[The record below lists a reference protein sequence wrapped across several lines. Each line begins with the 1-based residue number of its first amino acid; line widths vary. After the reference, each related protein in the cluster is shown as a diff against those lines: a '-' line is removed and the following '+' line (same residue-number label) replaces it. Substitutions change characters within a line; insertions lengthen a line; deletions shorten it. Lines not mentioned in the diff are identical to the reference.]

1 MAAAAPSPLASS
13 VEKTNGAKLSGLLI
27 DGGTTVLRNVF
38 DSYHPPANLAAVLNA
53 NYLTLN
59 NLLKKKVLHKPQWD
73 LLFPPGGA
81 TPDSKTFDITLL
93 FLLLTNICGLVP
105 PPSGWHKPPPSSDTS
120 LEANLA
126 RIKRYRN
133 ELYGH
138 VTSTG
143 IPTAVFNVK
152 WQEISAVLVALGL
165 NPTDVVNLKSAPC
178 RVDYISAVIE
188 WAKSDEEI
196 KSQLR
201 EVRETQQEARQMQE
215 EDHRTLQDTHK
226 VVEEALKTQK
236 ENHETL
242 QQVKKTV
249 ENLKGRSSEEQDSET
264 LRKLAKINTQ
274 SVIEYHAERYQEG
287 TRLSIFNKVEKWLD
301 DRSSS
306 NRVMV
311 ISGNA
316 GMGKSVISA
325 NVCKRMQEAGRLSGS
340 HFCQHNKVRYRNAK
354 VMLQSLACQLSDSVT
369 EYKNGLVKTLSR
381 NLGAELNDMEV
392 KDLFEL
398 LFEEPLMKL
407 KDPGRNILMVID
419 GLDESEYQGRN
430 ELLDVIANHFTKL
443 PCWIRFLVTTRP
455 EINIAKSLRSFKPLQ
470 LEPEDEENVM
480 DLRLL
485 FKKRLSDVIQQD
497 LQEVILTELVK
508 KSEGLILYAYL
519 LSDFI
524 KENFSLLAPEHLNS
538 ALPSGISSVYLTYF
552 QRLETELCKELKIKE
567 EQVLT
572 FLSALTAA
580 REPLQLSFVCKM
592 MLSGTSS
599 LADRRKVMKAIA
611 CISALLP
618 VRDDSIHFFHKSVKD
633 WLTDSSS
640 YGQHDFTV
648 DEKDGHG
655 ILSRLCTVELDDV
668 RRKGVNNVTFS
679 ATTKYALQHGV
690 GHMLE
695 LEDDTRGCSLEE
707 VVRKYVIDLEVVYA
721 KLCVNSATAAEDIV
735 RLQKLEISPVLS
747 DGSDLNILLFLL
759 RKYHSTFAKRP
770 SIFFQTVLN
779 EGETT
784 LSAEASK
791 LLQDKYPEIAYME
804 YVLKETRE
812 DAAQALF
819 SCSSPV
825 TCFDVSPKLDYM
837 VCECKDGTIHL
848 WSLHTGKL
856 EWVRPGIV
864 EKRYSQE
871 NKTYRTSPSSSVF
884 SCYRSVVFHPTKEVV
899 LPGILSHAYSIDGDL
914 NPLFPESDCSF
925 TVCSIV
931 NSGEKTT
938 MLTNC
943 RDDPKCIIVWSLENG
958 SEITR
963 NTRDE
968 DVLSFACSRDGKMLA
983 ISHSTGS
990 VCLVDANEGFRTL
1003 AQATTSKVCGMLKF
1017 SPDNQFLFC
1026 WHEPRSREDHFVFQ
1040 LKVSRCNSGAFSL
1053 DVLGDKVSYKSLEYE
1068 SRTEA
1073 GFLLGDLFSC
1083 VFERVE
1089 FGNHS
1094 LLAEGAF
1101 VFVLS
1106 QQCVLRTFPEN
1117 SSIAMF
1123 TPTELRS
1130 HTASSLLRHRLIAD
1144 NIAFSPNG
1152 EIVYV
1157 VATEP
1162 TVQRVVWDA
1171 LRQKTVDLTERVLTV
1186 MAWNVSS
1193 GDLMAEKRIQSGKS
1207 KRLVPVKEGV
1217 LFTTRNDCP
1226 ELWDFMLS
1234 ECIRS
1239 WPNVR
1244 KVTDMMPISKERVA
1258 CVGKRNEVTILDT
1271 TSTDVVKRI
1280 PFSHEGYESQFPML
1294 GRGAITCNSKCQLLS
1309 TAHHSVQLSNGTD
1322 ILWKKLWP
1330 DSLLCSYSLPG
1341 LFSPTEEFVL
1351 ISAKTPEGDQAAYLL
1366 DAQSGETCRMLC
1378 RGTYFFDCNFVSDEE
1393 CVIDYKDAS
1402 GEYCFQLFN
1411 INSGDLLG
1419 LIVRQFK
1426 TSCLATCP
1434 LKRLVAIDVIVNDY
1448 SKNIFQLIQVNRPRS
1463 EDKRKS
1469 KG

>member
-1 MAAAAPSPLASS
+1 MAAAVPLPLASS
-13 VEKTNGAKLSGLLI
+13 VEKTNGAKLSRLLI
-27 DGGTTVLRNVF
+27 DGGTTVLRTVF
-38 DSYHPPANLAAVLNA
+38 DSYHPPAKLAAVLNA
-53 NYLTLN
+53 NHLTLN

-73 LLFPPGGA
+73 LLFPPSGA

-126 RIKRYRN
+126 RIKLYRN

-178 RVDYISAVIE
+178 GEDYISAVIE

-201 EVRETQQEARQMQE
+201 EVCETQKEARQMQE

-249 ENLKGRSSEEQDSET
+249 ENLKDRSSEEQDET
-264 LRKLAKINTQ
+264 LRKLAKIDTQ
-274 SVIEYHAERYQEG
+274 NVIEYHAERYQEG
-287 TRLSIFNKVEKWLD
+287 TRHSFFKRVEDWLD

-325 NVCKRMQEAGRLSGS
+325 IVCKRMQETGRLSGS
-340 HFCQHNKVRYRNAK
+340 HFCQHNKARYRNAK

-369 EYKNGLVKTLSR
+369 EYKNGLVKTLFR
-381 NLGAELNDMEV
+381 NLGVELNDMEV

-430 ELLDVIANHFTKL
+430 DLLDVIANHFTKL

-470 LEPEDEENVM
+470 LEQEDEENLM
-480 DLRLL
+480 DIRLL

-524 KENFSLLAPEHLNS
+524 KENVSLLTPENLDS

-580 REPLQLSFVCKM
+580 REPLQLGFVYEM

-599 LADRRKVMKAIA
+599 LADKRKVMKAIA

-640 YGQHDFTV
+640 YRQHDFTV

-668 RRKGVNNVTFS
+668 RRKGVHNVTFS

-707 VVRKYVIDLEVVYA
+707 VVKKYVIGLEVVYA
-721 KLCVNSATAAEDIV
+721 KLCVNSTTAAEDIV
-735 RLQKLEISPVLS
+735 RLRNLEISPGFS
-747 DGSDLNILLFLL
+747 DESDLNILLFLL

-779 EGETT
+779 EGGTT
-784 LSAEASK
+784 LSADASK

-804 YVLKETRE
+804 YILKETRE
-812 DAAQALF
+812 DAAQAEF
-819 SCSSPV
+819 RCSSPV

-837 VCECKDGTIHL
+837 VCECNDGTIHL

-864 EKRYSQE
+864 EKRYCQE
-871 NKTYRTSPSSSVF
+871 NKTYRTLPSSSVF

-899 LPGILSHAYSIDGDL
+899 LPGILSLAYSIDGDL

-943 RDDPKCIIVWSLENG
+943 RDDPKCIILWSLENG

-968 DVLSFACSRDGKMLA
+968 DVLSLACSRDGRMLA

-990 VCLVDANEGFRTL
+990 VCLVDATEGFRTL
-1003 AQATTSKVCGMLKF
+1003 AQATTSKVCGMIKF
-1017 SPDNQFLFC
+1017 SSDNRFLFC
-1026 WHEPRSREDHFVFQ
+1026 WHEPCSQQDHYVFQ
-1040 LKVSRCNSGAFSL
+1040 LRVTRCSDGAFSL
-1053 DVLGDKVSYKSLEYE
+1053 DVLGDKVSYKPLEHE
-1068 SRTEA
+1068 SRTEP
-1073 GFLLGDLFSC
+1073 GFLSGDPFSC
-1083 VFERVE
+1083 LFEKVQSGYAIPAHISVFV
-1089 FGNHS
+1089 
-1094 LLAEGAF
+1094 EGAF
-1101 VFVLS
+1101 VFILS
-1106 QQCVLRTFPEN
+1106 EQCVLRTFPEN
-1117 SSIAMF
+1117 SSIAVF
-1123 TPTELRS
+1123 APTELRS
-1130 HTASSLLRHRLIAD
+1130 HTPSFHRHQKFIASDIE
-1144 NIAFSPNG
+1144 FSRNG
-1152 EIVYV
+1152 EILYV
-1157 VATEP
+1157 VATER
-1162 TVQRVVWDA
+1162 TDSDA
-1171 LRQKTVDLTERVLTV
+1171 LRQKSVDKTVLVIC
-1186 MAWNVSS
+1186 AKS
-1193 GDLMAEKRIQSGKS
+1193 GCLVTEKRIQRGKS
-1207 KRLVPVKEGV
+1207 KRLVPLNGGV
-1217 LFTTRNDCP
+1217 LFTSRNDFP
-1226 ELWDFMLS
+1226 ELWNLMLS
-1234 ECIRS
+1234 ERIRS
-1239 WPNVR
+1239 WPNIR
-1244 KVTDMMPISKERVA
+1244 EITDMMLISEERVA
-1258 CVGKRNEVTILDT
+1258 CVGQGNEVTILDV
-1271 TSTDVVKRI
+1271 TSTDIVATI
-1280 PFSHEGYESQFPML
+1280 PFSHEGYESQFPMM
-1294 GRGAITCNSKCQLLS
+1294 GREAITCNSKFQLLS
-1309 TAHHSVQLSNGTD
+1309 TDRHSVQLSDSTG
-1322 ILWKKLWP
+1322 ILWKKPWH
-1330 DSLLCSYSLPG
+1330 DSLLFCYNLPG
-1341 LFSPTEEFVL
+1341 MFSPTEEFVV
-1351 ISAKTPEGDQAAYLL
+1351 ISAKTPEGDQGAYLL
-1366 DAQSGETCRMLC
+1366 DAWSGKTCRMLC

-1393 CVIDYKDAS
+1393 CVIDYQDAS

-1411 INSGDLLG
+1411 IKSGDLLG

-1434 LKRLVAIDVIVNDY
+1434 PKRLVAIDVVANDD
-1448 SKNIFQLIQVNRPRS
+1448 SKNIFQIIQVKRPRNK
-1463 EDKRKS
+1463 DKRKS